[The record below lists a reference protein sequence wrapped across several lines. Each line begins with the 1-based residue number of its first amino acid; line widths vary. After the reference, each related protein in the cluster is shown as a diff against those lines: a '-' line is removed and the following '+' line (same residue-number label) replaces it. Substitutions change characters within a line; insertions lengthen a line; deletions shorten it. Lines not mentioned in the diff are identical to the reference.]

1 MRTCYNVFLVSR
13 SDVNQTTAKA
23 TLTQMLNCVFQRM
36 ELGSERV
43 QACRVL
49 LTSGST
55 VSMRW
60 SCNGVEPFL
69 N

>member
-1 MRTCYNVFLVSR
+1 MRTCYNIFLVSR

-43 QACRVL
+43 QACPLPCACVRA
-49 LTSGST
+49 SRG
-55 VSMRW
+55 R
-60 SCNGVEPFL
+60 CRH
-69 N
+69 